1 MMLNSFD
8 SKGKAGAVFVVLGI
22 LLLIAGMIGYTF
34 TGEIEDVPTPTAT
47 NQAFFADE
55 PLPENVLSPFVSAEV
70 TITWDRDDVWIG
82 LVDEDEKKRCEDVPT
97 YFANGVGCDGSS
109 IKLVAGDSTAS
120 ASDGFTWK
128 MESGT
133 YYAALGAKDSGI
145 PAGSQ
150 VLVEYTVDLGHSL
163 LSVLISVGAVF
174 IGAVLMY
181 YGRE

>member
-1 MMLNSFD
+1 MMLSFFD
-8 SKGKAGAVFVVLGI
+8 SKGKAGVVFAGLGI
-22 LLLIAGMIGYTF
+22 LLLLAGMIGYTF
-34 TGEIEDVPTPTAT
+34 TGEIDDVPTPTAT

-55 PLPENVLSPFVSAEV
+55 PLPENALSAFVSAEV

-82 LVDEDEKKRCEDVPT
+82 LVDEDEKKRCENVPN

-109 IKLVAGDSTAS
+109 IKLVAGDSTTS

-133 YYAALGAKDSGI
+133 YYAALGAKDSGV
-145 PAGSQ
+145 PAGSE
-150 VLVEYTVDLGHSL
+150 VVVDYTVDLGHSL
-163 LSVLISVGAVF
+163 LSVLISVGALF

>member
-1 MMLNSFD
+1 MYQHRLRPI
-8 SKGKAGAVFVVLGI
+8 KL
-22 LLLIAGMIGYTF
+22 
-34 TGEIEDVPTPTAT
+34 
-47 NQAFFADE
+47 FFAEE

-82 LVDEDEKKRCEDVPT
+82 LVDEDEKKRCEDVPN
-97 YFANGVGCDGSS
+97 YFANGVNCDGSS
-109 IKLVAGDSTAS
+109 IKLVAGDSAAL

-145 PAGSQ
+145 PAGSE
-150 VLVEYTVDLGHSL
+150 VLVEYRVDLGHSL
-163 LSVLISVGAVF
+163 LSVLISIGSIF